1 MKRLLLSCFFLCV
14 FAPTAFAELECR
26 IGDSKNG
33 NGGDNRRPDVMG
45 MPDTTNPQTHNNQ
58 GNPYSGLLADF
69 MGVRNAPQPG
79 QSTIQR

>member
-1 MKRLLLSCFFLCV
+1 MKKLLLSCFFLCV
-14 FAPTAFAELECR
+14 FTPTVFAELESR
-26 IGDSKNG
+26 IGDCKNG

-69 MGVRNAPQPG
+69 MGVRNAPQPEP
-79 QSTIQR
+79 STIQR